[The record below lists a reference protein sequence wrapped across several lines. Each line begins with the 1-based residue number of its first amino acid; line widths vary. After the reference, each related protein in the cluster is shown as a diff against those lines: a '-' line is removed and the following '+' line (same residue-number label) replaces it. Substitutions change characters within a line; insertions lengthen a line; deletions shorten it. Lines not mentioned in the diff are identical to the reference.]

1 MPRQAYDLL
10 YAMDGDGDID
20 VDNNCDDFVYSLQM
34 QCVYGGDGKFKL
46 QGYQPLKKA
55 EPQISLWKRPN
66 PKSAFKKGR
75 TPNQPLKKAEPQISL
90 WKRPNPKIRSAFRKG
105 RTPKGI

>member
-1 MPRQAYDLL
+1 MPRQVYDLL

-55 EPQISLWKRPN
+55 EPQNRFNILIYFYIS
-66 PKSAFKKGR
+66 KKLPI
-75 TPNQPLKKAEPQISL
+75 T
-90 WKRPNPKIRSAFRKG
+90 
-105 RTPKGI
+105 